1 MSKAPTPCRALLFAL
16 EGRSYAIRV
25 AAVGGVAESGP
36 IRKLPG
42 APPAVVGLA
51 AWRGNVLTV
60 LDLPRV
66 LGHPHGDAAPC
77 LVRLAPPLNQA
88 ALLLTTYLS
97 VAEVDG
103 DLNDSEAK
111 AAEGDTHDFIVRVE
125 HDGSV
130 VRLIDPVR
138 MFKHVESEKRVLP

>member
-1 MSKAPTPCRALLFAL
+1 MPKAPTPCRALLFAL
-16 EGRSYAIRV
+16 EGRDYAIRV
-25 AAVGGVAESGP
+25 AAVGGVAEAGP
-36 IRKLPG
+36 IREIHG

-66 LGHPHGDAAPC
+66 LGHPPGDAAPC
-77 LVRLAPPLNQA
+77 LVRLAPPLHQA

-97 VAEVDG
+97 VADVNGAPD
-103 DLNDSEAK
+103 DFEAK
-111 AAEGDTHDFIVRVE
+111 AFEGKTHDFIVQVE

-130 VRLIDPVR
+130 VRMIDPVR
-138 MFKHVESEKRVLP
+138 MFRHIGNEMRVRP